1 MDPIQTVLSTSAGR
15 TAARRLGFPPPPALR
30 RHEAGQPLLTGP
42 ALVGAAPGGRLLASA
57 TAVLKAAD
65 ADVVDAPVSGADSG
79 AAGGAGAD
87 GGAAAGAGSPQYGLL
102 LFDASGIT
110 GPAGLSA
117 LREFFA
123 PVLRRLAANGRVIVL
138 GTTPASAGS
147 TDATIAQ
154 RALEGFTRSV
164 GKELTGGSTAQLV
177 QVAPGAEGRLASTLR
192 FLASARSAFVDGQV
206 IRISTT
212 VPDDVA
218 GGFDVD
224 DRERPLAG
232 TVVVVTGA
240 ARGIGAAMVATFA
253 RDGATVLGVD
263 IAGLASDLQQV
274 TSSAGGSHLVV
285 DVTAPDA
292 GARIARGVRE
302 RYGALHGIVHN
313 AGITSDR
320 RLVNLQPDAWDQ
332 VIQVNLVGPRRIT
345 DDLLSDGVLGAG
357 GRVVGIS
364 SIAGIAGNLGQTNY
378 AASKAGVI
386 GLVDALAP
394 ELAPRGITVNAIA
407 PGFIETRMTQRIP
420 LLIREGGRRLS
431 SLKQGGLP
439 VDVAEAVGW
448 LLCPASAGV
457 TGNVVRVC
465 GQALI
470 GA

>member
-1 MDPIQTVLSTSAGR
+1 VDPIQTVLQSAAGR
-15 TAARRLGFPPPPALR
+15 TVARRLGFPPPPQLR
-30 RHEAGQPLLTGP
+30 RYAVGQPLLAGP
-42 ALVGAAPGGRLLASA
+42 ALVGAAPGGCLLAPA
-57 TAVLKAAD
+57 AAVLKVAG
-65 ADVVDAPVSGADSG
+65 ADVVESVLADP
-79 AAGGAGAD
+79 GAGT
-87 GGAAAGAGSPQYGLL
+87 QRRYGLL

-110 GPAGLSA
+110 DPAGLAA

-123 PVLRRLAANGRVIVL
+123 PVLRRLAPSGRVLVF
-138 GTTPASAGS
+138 GTPPALAGS
-147 TDATIAQ
+147 TDARIAQ
-154 RALEGFTRSV
+154 RALEGFTRAV

-177 QVAPGAEGRLASTLR
+177 LVAPGAQGRLASTLR

-206 IRISTT
+206 ITLSSA

-218 GGFDVD
+218 GGFEVD
-224 DRERPLAG
+224 DWQRPLAG
-232 TVVVVTGA
+232 RVVVVTGA
-240 ARGIGAAMVATFA
+240 ARGIGAAMVRTFA

-263 IAGLASDLQQV
+263 VAGLASDLQTV
-274 TSSAGGSHLVV
+274 TSAEGGSSLVA

-292 GARIARGVRE
+292 GARIARQVRE
-302 RYGALHGIVHN
+302 RHGALHGIVHN
-313 AGITSDR
+313 AGITRDR
-320 RLVNLQPDAWDQ
+320 RLVNLRPEAWQQ
-332 VIQVNLVGPRRIT
+332 VIDVNLVGPRRIT
-345 DDLLSDGVLGAG
+345 ADLLEDGVLGAG

-378 AASKAGVI
+378 AASKAGMI

-394 ELAPRGITVNAIA
+394 ELAPLGITVNAVA
-407 PGFIETRMTQRIP
+407 PGFIETQMTQRVP

-448 LLCPASAGV
+448 LLGPASSGV